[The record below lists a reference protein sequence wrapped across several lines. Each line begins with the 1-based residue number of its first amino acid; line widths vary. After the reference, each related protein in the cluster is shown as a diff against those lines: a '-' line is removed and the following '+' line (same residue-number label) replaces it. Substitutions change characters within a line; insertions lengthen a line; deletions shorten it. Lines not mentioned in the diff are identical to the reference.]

1 MTTKTFS
8 AHNNGNTSVDS
19 LVKILPELAQLF
31 VAKHPYLGF
40 FIVVIVAFVVVSLVF
55 APVVVYM
62 SRQQTKRHKHT
73 LEYKKEIARLK
84 VEYKRN
90 EGGTPTQAFGS
101 SEGGS

>member
-1 MTTKTFS
+1 MTTKTLK
-8 AHNNGNTSVDS
+8 ANNNGNTSVDS
-19 LVKILPELAQLF
+19 LVKILPDLAQMF

-40 FIVVIVAFVVVSLVF
+40 FVVVIVAFVVVSFVF
-55 APVVVYM
+55 APVVAYM
-62 SRQQTKRHKHT
+62 SRQQTQRHKNT

-90 EGGTPTQAFGS
+90 DGENPIQALGS